1 MELGEYFSKVFRKI
15 FIGNIYWPTF
25 VLTLIFSIV
34 LGIIFAVIT
43 FAFAGGAL
51 YSLFSVLSTTSAN
64 ALTTN
69 PNSLLGVFAGLGV
82 LLVLTIIFGL
92 IMTYLFNVI
101 YVFTIKRIQATESKT
116 KRSLGFFEFFGQS
129 FGPGFM
135 LFLALLIYWVV
146 MVLVMSIIAMVFGL
160 IPVVGA
166 ILAII
171 IDTIILFYAMS
182 GILVLS
188 GEISVGKSFGTA
200 LSHAFSKQIHKPKI
214 FWYTIILGLVS
225 IIISFVANLLGF
237 IPLLGIIILFFVWI
251 GLFIYGATIAYYYT
265 KE

>member
-15 FIGNIYWPTF
+15 FVGNIYWPTF

-43 FAFAGGAL
+43 FAFVGSTL
-51 YSLFSVLSTTSAN
+51 YSLSSVLSTTGSD

-69 PNSLLGVFAGLGV
+69 PNSLLGIFAGLGV
-82 LLVLTIIFGL
+82 LLVITIIFGL
-92 IMTYLFNVI
+92 IMTYLFNVV

-135 LFLALLIYWVV
+135 LFLAMLIYWII
-146 MVLVMSIIAMVFGL
+146 MSLVMSIIALVFGL
-160 IPVVGA
+160 IPIVGI

-171 IDTIILFYAMS
+171 IDIIIWFYAMS
-182 GILVLS
+182 GVLVLS

-200 LSHAFSKQIHKPKI
+200 LSHAFSKQIHNPKI
-214 FWYTIILGLVS
+214 FWYTFVLGLVA
-225 IIISFVANLLGF
+225 IIIGVVTILLGL
-237 IPLLGIIILFFVWI
+237 IPLLGVIILLFVAV
-251 GLFIYGATIAYYYT
+251 GLFIYSATIAYYYT